1 MKYLFGPVQSRRLG
15 LSLGIDLVP
24 YKTCTLDCVY
34 CECGKTTCL
43 TSEIKEH
50 VPTEEVLDELREYLS
65 EEPDLDVLTFSGSGE
80 PTLHGGI
87 GEIIGF
93 LKDNYPGYRVA
104 VLTNG
109 TLFWDENVRRR
120 VLRADVII
128 PSLDAAVAETFER
141 IGRPVST
148 VTLERT
154 IDGLEKLRKEFTGK
168 IVLEIFVLPGI
179 NTSQKELS
187 KLKDVMGRIGP
198 DVIQLNRLDRPG
210 TEDWVSTADDDTL
223 QQVAEYLRPFN
234 VETVGKPVY
243 RVRASG
249 NQEKLEESVIAVL
262 SRRPSTTEDLAST
275 LGMRRSQLSKVLH
288 ALREK
293 NQVEEY
299 QMERGWFYRLKHDGG
314 A

>member
-43 TSEIKEH
+43 TSEIKEY
-50 VPTEEVLDELREYLS
+50 VPTAGVLRELREFLS
-65 EEPDLDVLTFSGSGE
+65 EKPDLDVLTFSGSGE
-80 PTLHGGI
+80 PTLHSGI
-87 GEIIGF
+87 GEVIDF
-93 LKDNYPGYRVA
+93 LKDNYPDYRVA

-109 TLFWDENVRRR
+109 TLFWDEDVRRR

-128 PSLDAAVAETFER
+128 PSLDAAVAETFQR
-141 IGRPVST
+141 IGRPVAP

-154 IDGLEKLRKEFTGK
+154 VDGLERLREEFSGK
-168 IVLEIFVLPGI
+168 IVLEIFVLPGV
-179 NTSQKELS
+179 NTSEEELS
-187 KLKDVMGRIGP
+187 KLQDVIARISP

-210 TEDWVSTADDDTL
+210 TEDWVSTADDDML
-223 QQVAEYLRPFN
+223 KHVAEYLRPFN

-243 RVRASG
+243 QVRAG
-249 NQEKLEESVIAVL
+249 RNQEKDEDSVIAVL
-262 SRRPSTTEDLAST
+262 SRRPSTMEDLAST

-293 NQVEEY
+293 GLVEEY
-299 QMERGWFYRLKHDGG
+299 QMERGWFYRLKHDGSE
-314 A
+314 